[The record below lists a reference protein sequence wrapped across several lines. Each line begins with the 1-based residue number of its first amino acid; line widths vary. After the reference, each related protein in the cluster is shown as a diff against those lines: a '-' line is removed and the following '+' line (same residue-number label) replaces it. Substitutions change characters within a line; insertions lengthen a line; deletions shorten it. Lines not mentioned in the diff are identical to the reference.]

1 MPSPMGAK
9 YGAGTGAE
17 PLAARQILRS
27 IETGPG
33 AAITPF
39 PGSIIRRGVVM
50 RTAFWLAGA
59 AALVLANPAFAGDTI
74 KIGFVSTF
82 SGPTAVIGND
92 MRNSFE
98 LALDH
103 LGRKMDGK
111 PVEVIYEDDGQKPD
125 VGKQKTEKLVQ
136 SDKVDFIVGYIWS
149 NVLLASLKTAVD
161 SQTFLISAN
170 AGPSQLAGELCSPY
184 VFSTSW
190 QNDQTP
196 QAMGLYMNQKG
207 VKSVFL
213 IGPNYAAGKDM
224 LAGLKNT
231 FKGEIKGEEY
241 TVWPSQLDFSAE
253 LSKARASGAESIFV
267 FYPGAAGVQFLNQY
281 TQAGLKSTMPL
292 YTAFTV
298 DELSLPL
305 QKENALGVP
314 RRAAVGERPAQRA
327 EQALRCRLPQE
338 VPQSAS
344 DLLRRP
350 DLRRRP
356 AHQQRRRR
364 GEGRHQQ
371 EGRDEGR
378 DGEGQLQVAAR
389 CVQVRQQ
396 PHPGAELL
404 SPGRGQGRRWP
415 ARAEDGRH
423 HRRERPGSLPSE
435 VRDEVSWLGELSPL
449 PLPVVTGRGAG

>member
-1 MPSPMGAK
+1 LLA
-9 YGAGTGAE
+9 AGDFAQKRLQQALR
-17 PLAARQILRS
+17 PLAADVLSDR
-27 IETGPG
+27 EGKHP
-33 AAITPF
+33 
-39 PGSIIRRGVVM
+39 M
-50 RTAFWLAGA
+50 KTAYLLAGA
-59 AALVLANPAFAGDTI
+59 TALALSSPALAGDTI

-103 LGRKMDGK
+103 LGRKMGGK

-136 SDKVDFIVGYIWS
+136 SDKVDFIAGYIWS

-161 SQTFLISAN
+161 SQTFMISAN

-224 LAGLKNT
+224 LAGVKST
-231 FKGEIKGEEY
+231 FKGQVVGEEY
-241 TVWPSQLDFSAE
+241 TVWPTQLDFSAE
-253 LSKARASGAESIFV
+253 LTKARNSGAESIFV

-281 TQAGLKSTMPL
+281 SQAGIKDKMPL

-305 QKENALGVP
+305 QKDNAIGVP
-314 RRAAVGERPAQRA
+314 GAQEWVNDLPNDQNKTFVADYRKKYPGLRPTYYGAQAYDAAQLINSAVVAVTGDTSKKDAMKA
-327 EQALRCRLPQE
+327 EMEKANFKSLRGAFKYGNNHIPIQNFYLQD
-338 VPQSAS
+338 VVKDA
-344 DLLRRP
+344 D
-350 DLRRRP
+350 
-356 AHQQRRRR
+356 
-364 GEGRHQQ
+364 
-371 EGRDEGR
+371 
-378 DGEGQLQVAAR
+378 GQLSLKTVATIVKDDQDR
-389 CVQVRQQ
+389 FHDKC
-396 PHPGAELL
+396 PMK
-404 SPGRGQGRRWP
+404 
-415 ARAEDGRH
+415 
-423 HRRERPGSLPSE
+423 
-435 VRDEVSWLGELSPL
+435 
-449 PLPVVTGRGAG
+449 

>member
-1 MPSPMGAK
+1 
-9 YGAGTGAE
+9 
-17 PLAARQILRS
+17 
-27 IETGPG
+27 
-33 AAITPF
+33 
-39 PGSIIRRGVVM
+39 M

-103 LGRKMDGK
+103 IGRKMDGK

-125 VGKQKTEKLVQ
+125 VGKLKTEKLVQ

-170 AGPSQLAGELCSPY
+170 AGPSQLAGDLCSPY

-196 QAMGLYMNQKG
+196 AAMGLYMNQKG

-224 LAGLKNT
+224 LAGVKST
-231 FKGEIKGEEY
+231 FKGEVKGEEY

-281 TQAGLKSTMPL
+281 AQAGLKSTMPL

-314 RRAAVGERPAQRA
+314 GAQEWVNDLPNEQNKRFVADYRKKYTGLRPTYYGAQAYDAAQLINSAVVAVKGDTSKKDAMKA
-327 EQALRCRLPQE
+327 EMEKANFKSLRGPFKYGKNHIPVQNFYLQD
-338 VPQSAS
+338 VVK
-344 DLLRRP
+344 
-350 DLRRRP
+350 
-356 AHQQRRRR
+356 
-364 GEGRHQQ
+364 
-371 EGRDEGR
+371 
-378 DGEGQLQVAAR
+378 DGEGQLSLKTVATIVENDQDRFHDKCAMK
-389 CVQVRQQ
+389 
-396 PHPGAELL
+396 
-404 SPGRGQGRRWP
+404 
-415 ARAEDGRH
+415 
-423 HRRERPGSLPSE
+423 
-435 VRDEVSWLGELSPL
+435 
-449 PLPVVTGRGAG
+449 

>member
-1 MPSPMGAK
+1 
-9 YGAGTGAE
+9 
-17 PLAARQILRS
+17 
-27 IETGPG
+27 
-33 AAITPF
+33 
-39 PGSIIRRGVVM
+39 M

-59 AALVLANPAFAGDTI
+59 AALVLANQAIAGDTI

-103 LGRKMDGK
+103 IGRKMDGK

-170 AGPSQLAGELCSPY
+170 AGPSQIAGDLCSPY

-196 QAMGLYMNQKG
+196 AAMGLYMNQKG

-224 LAGLKNT
+224 LAGVKST

-281 TQAGLKSTMPL
+281 AQAGLKSTMPL

-314 RRAAVGERPAQRA
+314 GAQEWVNDLPNEQNKRFVADYRKKYTGLRPTYYGAQAYDAAQLINSAVVAVKGDTSKKDAMKA
-327 EQALRCRLPQE
+327 EMEKANIKSLRGPFKYGKNHIP
-338 VPQSAS
+338 VQSFYLQDVVKDA
-344 DLLRRP
+344 
-350 DLRRRP
+350 
-356 AHQQRRRR
+356 
-364 GEGRHQQ
+364 
-371 EGRDEGR
+371 
-378 DGEGQLQVAAR
+378 EGQLSLKTVATIVENDQDR
-389 CVQVRQQ
+389 FNDKCVMK
-396 PHPGAELL
+396 
-404 SPGRGQGRRWP
+404 
-415 ARAEDGRH
+415 
-423 HRRERPGSLPSE
+423 
-435 VRDEVSWLGELSPL
+435 
-449 PLPVVTGRGAG
+449 

>member
-1 MPSPMGAK
+1 MK
-9 YGAGTGAE
+9 
-17 PLAARQILRS
+17 R
-27 IETGPG
+27 
-33 AAITPF
+33 
-39 PGSIIRRGVVM
+39 
-50 RTAFWLAGA
+50 AFWLASA
-59 AALVLANPAFAGDTI
+59 TVLALAQPASAGDTI

-103 LGRKMDGK
+103 LGRKMGGK

-125 VGKQKTEKLVQ
+125 VGKQKTEKLIQ
-136 SDKVDFIVGYIWS
+136 SDKVDFIAGYIWS

-161 SQTFLISAN
+161 SKTFLISAN

-196 QAMGLYMNQKG
+196 QAMGQYMNQKG

-224 LAGLKNT
+224 LAGLKST
-231 FKGEIKGEEY
+231 FKGQVVGEEY

-253 LSKARASGAESIFV
+253 LTKAKNSKAESIFV

-281 TQAGLKSTMPL
+281 AQAGLKAQMPL

-305 QKENALGVP
+305 QKDNAIGIPGAQEWVNDLPNAENKRFVEDYRKKYTGLRPTYYGAQSYD
-314 RRAAVGERPAQRA
+314 AAQLINSAVVAVKGDTAKKDEMRA
-327 EQALRCRLPQE
+327 EMKK
-338 VPQSAS
+338 VNFKSV
-344 DLLRRP
+344 
-350 DLRRRP
+350 
-356 AHQQRRRR
+356 R
-364 GEGRHQQ
+364 GPFKYGNNQIPIQ
-371 EGRDEGR
+371 NFYLQDVIK
-378 DGEGQLQVAAR
+378 DADGQLSLKTVATIVKDDQDRFADK
-389 CVQVRQQ
+389 C
-396 PHPGAELL
+396 PMK
-404 SPGRGQGRRWP
+404 
-415 ARAEDGRH
+415 
-423 HRRERPGSLPSE
+423 
-435 VRDEVSWLGELSPL
+435 
-449 PLPVVTGRGAG
+449 

>member
-1 MPSPMGAK
+1 
-9 YGAGTGAE
+9 
-17 PLAARQILRS
+17 
-27 IETGPG
+27 
-33 AAITPF
+33 
-39 PGSIIRRGVVM
+39 M

-59 AALVLANPAFAGDTI
+59 AALALASPAFAGDTI

-103 LGRKMDGK
+103 IGRKMDGK

-136 SDKVDFIVGYIWS
+136 SDKVNFIVGYIWS

-224 LAGLKNT
+224 LAGLKST
-231 FKGEIKGEEY
+231 FKGEVKGEEY

-281 TQAGLKSTMPL
+281 VQAGLKSTMPL

-314 RRAAVGERPAQRA
+314 GAQEWVNDLPNEQNKRFVADYRKKYTGLRPTYYGAQAYDAAQLINSAVVAVKGDTSKKDAMKA
-327 EQALRCRLPQE
+327 EMEKANFKSLRGAFKFGNNHIP
-338 VPQSAS
+338 VQSFYLQ
-344 DLLRRP
+344 DVVK
-350 DLRRRP
+350 
-356 AHQQRRRR
+356 
-364 GEGRHQQ
+364 
-371 EGRDEGR
+371 
-378 DGEGQLQVAAR
+378 DGEGQLSLKTVATIVENNQDRFHDKCAMK
-389 CVQVRQQ
+389 
-396 PHPGAELL
+396 
-404 SPGRGQGRRWP
+404 
-415 ARAEDGRH
+415 
-423 HRRERPGSLPSE
+423 
-435 VRDEVSWLGELSPL
+435 
-449 PLPVVTGRGAG
+449 